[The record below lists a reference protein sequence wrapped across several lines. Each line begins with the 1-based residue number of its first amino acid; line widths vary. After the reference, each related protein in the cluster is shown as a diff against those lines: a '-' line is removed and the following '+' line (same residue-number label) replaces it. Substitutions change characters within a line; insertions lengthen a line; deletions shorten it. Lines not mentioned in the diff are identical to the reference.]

1 LLLQDSQ
8 EPMQGGLVKIS
19 IDFKEVTTLEMQTE
33 CGTAEAQRLPVRQG
47 YFNQG
52 KLGNG
57 SVARPLFADP
67 VGQRMVGKMVPAAI
81 LPAG

>member
-1 LLLQDSQ
+1 
-8 EPMQGGLVKIS
+8 MQGGLVKIS
-19 IDFKEVTTLEMQTE
+19 IDFEEVTTLEIQTK
-33 CGTAEAQRLPVRQG
+33 CRSSKAQRLPMRQG
-47 YFNQG
+47 YFDQG

-67 VGQRMVGKMVPAAI
+67 VGQYMVGKMVPAAI

>member
-1 LLLQDSQ
+1 
-8 EPMQGGLVKIS
+8 MQGGLVKIS

-33 CGTAEAQRLPVRQG
+33 CGTAEAQRLPMRQG
-47 YFNQG
+47 HFNQG

-67 VGQRMVGKMVPAAI
+67 VGQCIVGEMVPAAI
-81 LPAG
+81 LTTG